1 MITHIYPEPELK
13 HGITPMQKRVL
24 DYVRSYIEEN
34 EYSPSIREISKNCDL
49 HLSGV
54 ARVLSSLEKRNRVS
68 RLYGV
73 RRSIVVL
80 D

>member
-1 MITHIYPEPELK
+1 MNTVVAAGNELK

-24 DYVRSYIEEN
+24 DYVRSYIQEN
-34 EYSPSIREISKNCDL
+34 EYSPSMREIAECCDL

-54 ARVLSSLEKRNRVS
+54 ARVIDSLEKRKRVS